1 MTNLVA
7 EIVVTLTLVTNWTGL
22 NHGTNELGYV
32 ATKHTATVTYEG
44 EPHEFELKTV
54 PSNIA
59 VWRPNQNQILKWDGG
74 TNLLW
79 RSIVITNNAIF
90 TNNAIWHV
98 NPHDNYL
105 FQTNL
110 NVENFP

>member
-32 ATKHTATVTYEG
+32 ATKHTATVPYRVVRKYRVVRNYNAPPEQVCATIPFQNLILIRSPNRDVRWHG
-44 EPHEFELKTV
+44 LQFELMRLSFV
-54 PSNIA
+54 
-59 VWRPNQNQILKWDGG
+59 GY
-74 TNLLW
+74 
-79 RSIVITNNAIF
+79 
-90 TNNAIWHV
+90 V